1 MAFQETNCTVK
12 TREFVTGVFD
22 NVSKTGFGSS
32 FLDKISDDVIWTATG
47 TSPMRGRYKGKVEYK
62 EKVLD
67 KLHERLEGFGL
78 PSVDRIIVD
87 GQWAAVNFH
96 TTGAKAHSG
105 LDFSMEYCWLM
116 RVEDDRIVEVV
127 GFYDSKKMCDLF
139 E

>member
-1 MAFQETNCTVK
+1 MASQEIKSTAR

-22 NVSKTGFGSS
+22 NVSKTGFGPS
-32 FLDKISDDVIWTATG
+32 FLDKISDDVVWTATG
-47 TSPMRGRYKGKVEYK
+47 TSPMRGRYEGKAVYK

-67 KLHERLEGFGL
+67 KLHERLEGFGM
-78 PSVDRIIVD
+78 PSVDRILVD

-96 TTGAKAHSG
+96 TTGVKAHSG
-105 LDFSMEYCWLM
+105 LDFSMEYCWLIK
-116 RVEDDRIVEVV
+116 VENDSIVEVV